1 MVNKQCRIT
10 SDTLNP
16 RYRATVGFD
25 RLFNEFETQMK
36 STDSTGYPPY
46 NITKDTDDCY
56 SITLAIAG
64 FKKSE
69 IDIELEDGN
78 LLITGTIPKK
88 DKSNEFFEDVEY
100 LHKGIAERNF
110 VRSFKLAEY
119 VEVKRA
125 KLEDGLLKIEL
136 FRNVPDA
143 LKPQKISI
151 K

>member
-1 MVNKQCRIT
+1 MVNKQFRIT

-16 RYRATVGFD
+16 LYRATVGFD
-25 RLFNEFETQMK
+25 RLFNEFETQMN
-36 STDSTGYPPY
+36 SSNNSQGYPPY
-46 NITKDTDDCY
+46 NISKDGDDLY

-78 LLITGTIPKK
+78 LVITGTILDDESAK
-88 DKSNEFFEDVEY
+88 DETEY

-119 VEVKRA
+119 VEVKSA
-125 KLEDGLLKIEL
+125 KLEDGLLKVEL

-143 LKPQKISI
+143 LKPQSIKIS
-151 K
+151 

>member
-1 MVNKQCRIT
+1 MVNKQFRIT

-16 RYRATVGFD
+16 LYRATVGFD
-25 RLFNEFETQMK
+25 NLFNEFERLHTQ
-36 STDSTGYPPY
+36 SNSQGYPPY
-46 NITKDTDDCY
+46 NISKDGDDLY

-69 IDIELEDGN
+69 IDVELEDGN
-78 LLITGTIPKK
+78 LLITGTVKSDESEK
-88 DKSNEFFEDVEY
+88 DDIEY

-119 VEVKRA
+119 VEVKSA
-125 KLEDGLLKIEL
+125 KLEDGLLKVEL

-143 LKPQKISI
+143 LKPQKIKVS
-151 K
+151 